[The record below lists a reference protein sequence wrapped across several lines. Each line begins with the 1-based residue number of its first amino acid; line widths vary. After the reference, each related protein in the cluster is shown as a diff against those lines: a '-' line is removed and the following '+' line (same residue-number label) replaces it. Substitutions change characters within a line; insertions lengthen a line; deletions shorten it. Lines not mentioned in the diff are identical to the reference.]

1 MRADKDFKTY
11 EQALTIVQRYG
22 ELAEADYSKG
32 KHKEALYSL
41 AHATFVGVKH
51 LLFMAADAA
60 IDRAEAR
67 ELAANN
73 HLAIVE
79 LLSLALSGSG
89 HAGDDDDTD
98 KHAVEGARAG
108 RQRRAMQT
116 GPKPI
121 KGAKVTARAG
131 VDAPRSARRK
141 RTLAAAGTK
150 RRSRTS
156 TNNPR

>member
-32 KHKEALYSL
+32 KHREAQYNL

-79 LLSLALSGSG
+79 LLSLALAGSG

-98 KHAVEGARAG
+98 ERAVEGARAG
-108 RQRRAMQT
+108 RQHRVMET
-116 GPKPI
+116 GPKAI
-121 KGAKVTARAG
+121 KGAKVAASAG
-131 VDAPRSARRK
+131 VDAPTSTRRNRSG
-141 RTLAAAGTK
+141 AAASSK
-150 RRSRTS
+150 RRPRTS
-156 TNNPR
+156 ATSPR